1 MNAEKILFV
10 RNILFQQLYPIF
22 DEMRETTEVIDA
34 IIIDVVAD
42 IEDTAD
48 EDFNSSDICIAL
60 QRVLYNKIV
69 G

>member
-10 RNILFQQLYPIF
+10 RNILFQQLSPIF
-22 DEMRETTEVIDA
+22 EMREATEVINA

-48 EDFNSSDICIAL
+48 ENFNSSDICIAL